1 MTEII
6 SNKGPDGE
14 PVTYKDG
21 SIASGVRIIAYHT
34 GGVDDGDA
42 SIGPP

>member
-1 MTEII
+1 MTELI
-6 SNKGPDGE
+6 SNKGTNGE

-21 SIASGVRIIAYHT
+21 PLAMGIRIIAYHT